1 MADRA
6 RLETVWPPVL
16 GKEILSWPTFPVGL
30 FYFNAIHVMR
40 GKPLR
45 FLGNSSYTLIA
56 AVFFLF
62 FCAPEALAGGGKGLT
77 IAAASDLTFALK
89 EIARG
94 FEKDTGARAVI
105 SFGSSGMLARQI
117 EAGAPFDVFFSADMR
132 LMDGLEK
139 GGYIMPATVTRY
151 ARGVIVLAVNR
162 RSGVE
167 AVGLKDLLLPGVK
180 KIAIANPAHAP
191 YGKAAVEAL
200 KSAGVF
206 EAVKGKLV
214 YGENI
219 RQALQF
225 IQTGDA
231 QAGVV
236 ALSIAGAPEVSYT
249 PIDQG
254 LHNPIDQAVGVVR
267 SAKEPEAALA
277 FIRYAVG
284 DRGRAVFKKYGFI
297 VP

>member
-1 MADRA
+1 MKS
-6 RLETVWPPVL
+6 L
-16 GKEILSWPTFPVGL
+16 GNL
-30 FYFNAIHVMR
+30 FYSF
-40 GKPLR
+40 
-45 FLGNSSYTLIA
+45 IA
-56 AVFFLF
+56 AIF
-62 FCAPEALAGGGKGLT
+62 FCSFVVSPALAMGGKSII

-89 EIARG
+89 EIALS
-94 FEKDTGARAVI
+94 FEKDTGNKVVI

-117 EAGAPFDVFFSADMR
+117 ESGAPFDLFFSADSRSME
-132 LMDGLEK
+132 GLEK
-139 GGYIMPATVTRY
+139 GGHIMPATLY

-167 AVGLKDLLLPGVK
+167 AVDLKDLSRPEIK

-191 YGKAAVEAL
+191 YGRAAVEAL
-200 KSAGVF
+200 KAAGVL
-206 EAVKGKLV
+206 EAVRGKLV

-225 IQTGDA
+225 VQTGDA

-236 ALSIAGAPEVSYT
+236 AISIAGVPEVYYT
-249 PIDQG
+249 PIDPG
-254 LHNPIDQAVGVVR
+254 LYNPIDQVAAVVK

-284 DRGRAVFKKYGFI
+284 DKGRAILKKYGFI

>member
-1 MADRA
+1 MA
-6 RLETVWPPVL
+6 V
-16 GKEILSWPTFPVGL
+16 I
-30 FYFNAIHVMR
+30 
-40 GKPLR
+40 
-45 FLGNSSYTLIA
+45 
-56 AVFFLF
+56 FFLF
-62 FCAPEALAGGGKGLT
+62 CATPALAGGGKRLT

-89 EIARG
+89 EIALG
-94 FEKDTGARAVI
+94 FEKDMGDTVVI
-105 SFGSSGMLARQI
+105 SFGSSGILARQI
-117 EAGAPFDVFFSADMR
+117 ESGAPFDVFFSADMR
-132 LMDGLEK
+132 YMDGLEK
-139 GGYIMPATVTRY
+139 SGHIMPATVTHY

-162 RSGVE
+162 RSGEE
-167 AVGLKDLLLPGVK
+167 AVGLKYLLRPGIK

-200 KSAGVF
+200 KGAGVF
-206 EAVKGKLV
+206 EAVKEKLV

-236 ALSIAGAPEVSYT
+236 ALSIASVPEVSYT
-249 PIDQG
+249 PIDPS
-254 LHNPIDQAVGVVR
+254 LHNPIDQAAGVVK
-267 SAKEPEAALA
+267 STKEPEAALA

-284 DRGRAVFKKYGFI
+284 DKGRAIFEKYGFI